1 MWELDLAGI
10 KGGVLNESEEPDPDW
25 EPDFETY

>member
-10 KGGVLNESEEPDPDW
+10 KGQTLNDDEEPDPAW